1 MDSPD
6 PADEGTQQPDAEE
19 LVRRQAEDA
28 AEDPA
33 GPSAT
38 VTDPASAEGGRTTD
52 DENEQRERI
61 EGE

>member
-28 AEDPA
+28 VDDPA
-33 GPSAT
+33 GPSSI
-38 VTDPASAEGGRTTD
+38 VTDPASAEGGRTIE
-52 DENEQRERI
+52 DENKQREEI
-61 EGE
+61 EG